1 MSRSIGV
8 YWRHGKTVLREQ
20 GIRALL
26 GLIFR
31 RWQRITGR
39 YHPGFYDFKYLH
51 WRKRLP
57 ASHTETHLPVQPRFS
72 IVVPI
77 YNVDKRWLDATIDS
91 VCSQSYEHW
100 QLCLINDGSTQR
112 HIKSTLDRHA
122 ESDSR
127 IIVRHHSTNKGI
139 AASSSLGLSI
149 SDGEYIIFL
158 DHDDL
163 LASDALWY
171 LVSTINDH
179 PDADLIYSDED
190 KVDAQGN
197 YSQPFF
203 KPDFSPEL
211 LLSQNYFGH
220 LVAYRHNLIQTID
233 GFRNGYDGAQD
244 YDLVLRA
251 TNAAKHIVHIP
262 KVLYHWRQIPGST
275 AMVYGE
281 KDYAWT
287 AGQEALQNH
296 LNDSHAGA
304 EAKKGSLPGTY
315 RIDYPLVNSPSVS
328 VVVPFRDK
336 PELLDRCL
344 TALYEQTDWRSLEV
358 IAIDNRS
365 QEPAIDRIKQHWTSK
380 GVGARFAE
388 YEQAFNFSAI
398 CNFGVNMARGD
409 YVVLLNNDVE
419 IVSARWIESL
429 LGLAQQ
435 EKVGAVGAILRY
447 PDNRVQHA
455 GIVTGIGGHAG
466 HPFKG
471 FDENQIGYFGRL
483 EIDSNVSAVTGA
495 LMMVSKQKYL
505 AVGGLDQD
513 RFSVALN
520 DVDFCLKLMKA
531 GYRNVVTAKCQAI
544 HHESASRGSD
554 IDPSRRAR
562 YLEEVETFK
571 QVWATELEQGDP
583 YYNPNLTL
591 DSEDYTLR
599 W

>member
-251 TNAAKHIVHIP
+251 TTAAKHIVHIP

-315 RIDYPLVNSPSVS
+315 R
-328 VVVPFRDK
+328 
-336 PELLDRCL
+336 
-344 TALYEQTDWRSLEV
+344 
-358 IAIDNRS
+358 
-365 QEPAIDRIKQHWTSK
+365 
-380 GVGARFAE
+380 
-388 YEQAFNFSAI
+388 
-398 CNFGVNMARGD
+398 
-409 YVVLLNNDVE
+409 
-419 IVSARWIESL
+419 
-429 LGLAQQ
+429 
-435 EKVGAVGAILRY
+435 
-447 PDNRVQHA
+447 
-455 GIVTGIGGHAG
+455 
-466 HPFKG
+466 
-471 FDENQIGYFGRL
+471 
-483 EIDSNVSAVTGA
+483 
-495 LMMVSKQKYL
+495 
-505 AVGGLDQD
+505 
-513 RFSVALN
+513 
-520 DVDFCLKLMKA
+520 
-531 GYRNVVTAKCQAI
+531 
-544 HHESASRGSD
+544 
-554 IDPSRRAR
+554 
-562 YLEEVETFK
+562 
-571 QVWATELEQGDP
+571 
-583 YYNPNLTL
+583 
-591 DSEDYTLR
+591 
-599 W
+599 